1 MLKGDS
7 HELIEPSA
15 IAQEIAAHPQ
25 TPVIDIGAQS
35 LPYQSLSPEQFECLL
50 WDLFRSGYERELGHD
65 YTRLMITGADQGRDV
80 WLTCQE
86 KPVGLVQC
94 KRYAGKF
101 SRIETLKEIT
111 KFLLYADL
119 NRKLLPEPKKFT
131 YYLSLSNDPSGEVDE
146 FFNTPKSWIEANQS
160 EIEAAT
166 KSVIQKYPSLKRIDL
181 SCAMPLLLERLMAL
195 NYKLLRP
202 HELNRALTIYT
213 DVRDRHFRIP
223 GSSFTSIGFSRPA
236 VVTQDDLTQA
246 SRQLACWQKTIE
258 NKFIDRPELQQLLT
272 LIASDESSCYL
283 LTGVSGSGKSSLLS
297 KLYESLSVEKYSV
310 LAIKADELDVGI
322 NDLADLAESLKLNGN
337 ITNAL
342 LGISQS
348 KPLILLIDQMDAV
361 SEVMDQ
367 SSNRFRVLVDLILS
381 LKNRFE
387 SVKQNDRK
395 PIHIIVSSRP
405 FEASFDTR
413 FTQLEA
419 KHIQLSLPSKELVEA
434 LLTDIGI
441 DKVSIPATM
450 YPALQ
455 VPFALSLYVS
465 LITAGESPSKITS
478 KNLLQR
484 WLEKKLTDRTRRA
497 EQLDFLKI
505 LAQDMV
511 DHEVLRRPANAYEF
525 EHGFT
530 ITALE
535 AAGILVRYEK
545 TIGFSHQSWLD
556 DFQAQSFRCSAEMCA
571 FVYRKQNGLFSRSTI
586 LRGLE
591 YLRDHN
597 PIEYQSALDALLFG
611 SQTRRHIKHLL
622 VDILAVDPAP
632 GFSDAQR
639 VRRLIDSD
647 PILAKRV
654 FWKVAVNWSNWREL
668 LSENLPELM
677 GLIEHTGNVLEW
689 LVAEANYD
697 EEHIVSLLTRLWF
710 EQSFDKQAF
719 QVLLR
724 MVASSEAAMKLV
736 EQLLPK
742 TEAHEFNID
751 NYVIQLF
758 KQNHSEQA
766 LKVLLMWLKSGE
778 VKTAF
783 EQQCYGLDKFVK
795 QYSLELAQA
804 LLPWAVKVIEQPE
817 NQVNSFHLFRYTLRQ
832 GFDWKGQ
839 SENGNLLGVLC
850 HALTTAA
857 IQHPPELLK
866 LVRPF
871 MAVHI
876 DDVQVI
882 VATALAANADYFA
895 KDVHDF
901 LLEHE
906 FRMQLGQGY
915 FTGADKVGYC
925 FSGSCTIQLIED
937 VVAFWTKE
945 QVVNIRNAIE
955 KFQAYRSRQDEPAD
969 TRHRRIR
976 YSEEYRLTLL
986 ARLPAEF
993 LSPRRRRQVS
1003 ERDRSRE
1010 PAIGERSRGFG
1021 MASMVRSPMSAEK
1034 MAKAKNQD
1042 IINILN
1048 QITDDHKHHGVG
1060 GRWLS
1065 GGVIELSRAFGAF
1078 AASNPQRAIKLITE
1092 KFKPCTHEYAASE
1105 AIENLAKSDSVA
1117 PSELKSLIK
1126 EFNERGFT
1134 SKEWIHGVAKAF
1146 DELARRNQGLEDQ
1159 DIQLLQ
1165 SYLNAALDT
1174 DHKQEDDSSGAEPKE
1189 ALLFGYNN
1197 GFRVVPGGNY
1207 TIMSA
1212 IYHGLL
1218 CRQPPDCNTW
1228 ADTLLQFTQ
1237 ISKKLE
1243 TWECLLLF
1251 QAHPLHWADQQKTN
1265 TLIKCLF
1272 EKNIEVF
1279 SQPLI
1284 SRTIWELADVLEQDL
1299 LLKIVK
1305 YWLYSDTPALKQVAG
1320 ELISGLLIIGEASLE
1335 LQQLWQETFDSRDLN
1350 FRRGVI
1356 YATCSGW
1363 YENGKVRGNSHR
1375 KLMACLE
1382 DDAGGLAIAF
1392 STLFSYHKTMPN
1404 DELTHEIITWLADNS
1419 SITAELDTH
1428 RLFSCLVKLNFTPKL
1443 QSSLLIIAQGLV
1455 KTQLANSTKR
1465 HFRQSEELVQLAVSL
1480 QRGSGQIKEGAMQ
1493 LYEILLD
1500 SGDYQA
1506 EKAAEAALRV

>member
-1 MLKGDS
+1 MLRGDN
-7 HELIEPSA
+7 HELIEPSTV
-15 IAQEIAAHPQ
+15 AQEIATQPQ

-86 KPVGLVQC
+86 QPVGLVQC
-94 KRYAGKF
+94 KRYAGKI
-101 SRIETLKEIT
+101 SRIETLKEII

-131 YYLSLSNDPSGEVDE
+131 FYLSLSNDPSGEVDE
-146 FFNTPKSWIEANQS
+146 FFNTPKSWIKANQS
-160 EIEAAT
+160 EIEPAA
-166 KSVIQKYPSLKRIDL
+166 KSVIEKYSSLKRIDL

-202 HELNRALTIYT
+202 HELNRALTIHA

-223 GSSFTSIGFSRPA
+223 SSSLTTIGFSRSA
-236 VVTQDDLTQA
+236 VVTQDELAQA
-246 SRQLACWQKTIE
+246 SRQLACWQNTIE
-258 NKFIDRPELQQLLT
+258 NKFIDRPELLQLQQLV
-272 LIASDESSCYL
+272 ASDESGCYL

-297 KLYESLSVEKYSV
+297 RFYESLSVEKYSV

-322 NDLADLAESLKLNGN
+322 NDLTDLAENLKLNGN

-342 LGISQS
+342 LGITQS

-381 LKNRFE
+381 LKSRFE

-419 KHIQLSLPSKELVEA
+419 KHIQLSLPSKESVEA

-441 DKVSIPATM
+441 DKASIPTTM
-450 YPALQ
+450 YPAIQ

-545 TIGFSHQSWLD
+545 NIGFSHQAWLD

-622 VDILAVDPAP
+622 VDILAVDPNP
-632 GFSDAQR
+632 DSSDAER

-654 FWKVAVNWSNWREL
+654 FWKLAINWSNWREL
-668 LSENLPELM
+668 LSDSLPELM
-677 GLIEHTGNVLEW
+677 GLTEHTENVLEW
-689 LVAEANYD
+689 LVAEAHYD
-697 EEHIVSLLTRLWF
+697 EEHIVSLLARLWF

-783 EQQCYGLDKFVK
+783 EQRCYGLDKFVE
-795 QYSLELAQA
+795 QYSLELAQT
-804 LLPWAVKVIEQPE
+804 LLPWVVKVIEQAQ
-817 NQVNSFHLFRYTLRQ
+817 NQVNSFYSFRYTLGQ
-832 GFDWKGQ
+832 EFDWKGQ

-850 HALTTAA
+850 HALTAA
-857 IQHPPELLK
+857 AVLHPPELLK

-871 MAVHI
+871 MAIHI
-876 DDVQVI
+876 DDVQVM
-882 VATALAANADYFA
+882 VATALTANGKYFSQEIHDYLQEY
-895 KDVHDF
+895 D
-901 LLEHE
+901 
-906 FRMQLGQGY
+906 FRMQLGQAFY
-915 FTGADKVGYC
+915 TGADKVMYSV
-925 FSGSCTIQLIED
+925 SGSCTIQLIEEA
-937 VVAFWTKE
+937 VAFWTEE
-945 QVVNIRNAIE
+945 QVINIRNAIE
-955 KFQAYRSRQDEPAD
+955 KLEAYRSTHSDPAD

-1010 PAIGERSRGFG
+1010 PAIGEQARGLDF
-1021 MASMVRSPMSAEK
+1021 ALVRSPMSAEI
-1034 MAKAKNQD
+1034 MGKAKDRD
-1042 IINILN
+1042 IVNLINE
-1048 QITDDHKHHGVG
+1048 ITDERKCHDAGK
-1060 GRWLS
+1060 RWHSDGL
-1065 GGVIELSRAFGAF
+1065 IELSREFGAF
-1078 AASNPQRAIKLITE
+1078 AASSPQRAIMLIIGE
-1092 KFKPCTHEYAASE
+1092 FKSSPHEHAASE
-1105 AIENLAKSDSVA
+1105 AIENLAKSESVT
-1117 PSELKSLIK
+1117 PSEIKSLIK
-1126 EFNERGFT
+1126 ELNQRGFA
-1134 SKEWIHGVAKAF
+1134 SKEWIHGVAKAL
-1146 DELARRNQGLEDQ
+1146 DELARRDQGLEEQ
-1159 DIQLLQ
+1159 DIQLLT
-1165 SYLNAALDT
+1165 SYLNATQDT
-1174 DHKQEDDSSGAEPKE
+1174 GHELEADSSEAEPNK

-1197 GFRVVPGGNY
+1197 GFRIVPGGNY

-1218 CRQPPDCNTW
+1218 CRQPPDCNAW
-1228 ADTLLQFTQ
+1228 ADTLLQFLQ
-1237 ISKKLE
+1237 VSKDLE
-1243 TWECLLLF
+1243 TWKCLLLF

-1272 EKNIEVF
+1272 EENIGAF
-1279 SQPLI
+1279 SLPLI
-1284 SRTIWELADVLEQDL
+1284 ARTIWDLADVLEQDL

-1305 YWLYSDTPALKQVAG
+1305 YWLYSDSPALKQVAG

-1335 LQQLWQETFDSRDLN
+1335 LQQLWQETFDSRDLS

-1356 YATCSGW
+1356 YAACSGW

-1392 STLFSYHKTMPN
+1392 SALFSYHKTMPN
-1404 DELTHEIITWLADNS
+1404 DELTHEIIAWLADNS
-1419 SITAELDTH
+1419 AITAELDTH
-1428 RLFSCLVKLNFTPKL
+1428 SLFSCLVKLNFTPKL
-1443 QSSLLIIAQGLV
+1443 QSSLLSIAQGLV
-1455 KTQLANSTKR
+1455 EAQLANSTKH

-1493 LYEILLD
+1493 LYETLLD